1 MSPAKKHLGG
11 RRSAL
16 DMLTRCHQRLDGVL
30 GELAVAIG
38 EENEAVVDESLAF
51 LRGPY
56 RRHVRDEE
64 ESVFPRLGPEHTEV
78 VAQLV
83 SEHREHETLIEQLR
97 SAWHLG
103 NISAAG
109 QLARRLR
116 QALGRHSK
124 LEEGRLWK
132 AISALP
138 TTELD
143 AAHTEMRAR
152 RGPGRGQGR
161 GQGQGQGAKRRLRS
175 RRGPHSRSTR

>member
-1 MSPAKKHLGG
+1 MPAKKHIGG

-30 GELAVAIG
+30 GELAHAIG
-38 EENEAVVDESLAF
+38 EEDEAVVEESLAF

-56 RRHVRDEE
+56 RRHVKDEE
-64 ESVFPRLGPEHTEV
+64 LSVFPLLGPEHTEV

-83 SEHREHETLIEQLR
+83 SEHREHETLIEQLS

-103 NISAAG
+103 NISGAR

-132 AISALP
+132 PIAALP
-138 TTELD
+138 PAELQ
-143 AAHTEMRAR
+143 AAQAEMRSR
-152 RGPGRGQGR
+152 RGPGRGKGR
-161 GQGQGQGAKRRLRS
+161 GQAGGGLRRRVRRRLGRQ
-175 RRGPHSRSTR
+175 ST